1 MRKLSVLIVFGTRP
15 EAIKVAPLIK
25 FMQKDERFN
34 LKICVTGQHRQQLDQ
49 VLEIFDIIPNFDL
62 NLMNP
67 GQTLAG
73 VTSRALSGIDEA
85 ITNAKPDVVL
95 VHGDTA
101 TTFAG
106 ALAAFYQKIKVGHI
120 EAGLRS
126 FNMQEPFPE
135 EASRVLT
142 SRLTDFHFAPTALSR
157 ANLIDEK
164 VCDNS
169 IYITGNT
176 AVDVLSYTVR
186 GEREFRVKFLNEID
200 FKKKRVIAVTTHR
213 RENLGK
219 PLEDICHAFK
229 RIVNEF
235 EDVEIVYS
243 LHLNPAVQETARAVL
258 GGESTVHFTE
268 TPLDLLDM
276 HNLFSRCYMIITD
289 SGGIQEEAP
298 SMNKP
303 VLVLR
308 NVTERPEGVEVG
320 ALKLAGTNTDTIYTM
335 AAELLNDKSLYKR
348 MANAPNP
355 YGDGKASERIATALL
370 YEYGI
375 ISEKPKKFDSLI

>member
-1 MRKLSVLIVFGTRP
+1 MDKLCVLMVFGTRP

-25 FMQKDERFN
+25 VMQKNERFN
-34 LKICVTGQHRQQLDQ
+34 LKICVTGQHREQLDQ
-49 VLEIFDIIPNFDL
+49 VLEIFNITPHFDL
-62 NLMNP
+62 NLMSP

-73 VTSRALSGIDEA
+73 VTSRALVGIDEVVSQVM
-85 ITNAKPDVVL
+85 PDVLL

-106 ALAAFYQKIKVGHI
+106 ALAAFYHKVKVGHI

-126 FNMQEPFPE
+126 FNKYEPFPE
-135 EASRVLT
+135 EAARVLT
-142 SRLTDFHFAPTALSR
+142 SRLADFHFAPTALSKG
-157 ANLIDEK
+157 NLIDEK
-164 VCDNS
+164 VCENS
-169 IYITGNT
+169 IYVTGNT
-176 AVDVLSYTVR
+176 AVDVLSYTVSDTQ
-186 GEREFRVKFLNEID
+186 EFKVQFLNDINFE
-200 FKKKRVIAVTTHR
+200 KKRIIAVTTHR

-219 PLEDICHAFK
+219 PLKDICHAFK
-229 RIVNEF
+229 RIVNDF
-235 EDVEIVYS
+235 DDVEIVYS
-243 LHLNPAVQETARAVL
+243 LHLNPAVQETARAIL
-258 GGESTVHFTE
+258 GNESKVHFTE

-298 SMNKP
+298 FMNKP

-335 AAELLNDKSLYKR
+335 ASELLNNKATYDG

-355 YGDGKASERIATALL
+355 YGDGKASERIVAALL

-375 ISEKPKKFDSLI
+375 NLERPNDFGT